1 MIHRSLSR
9 TSRPETSQTTEAVFH
24 LFTDL
29 VEAGKTILMVTHDA
43 DLARQ
48 VTRAVVLRDGE
59 VVDEVVNQRGS
70 LVGSD

>member
-1 MIHRSLSR
+1 
-9 TSRPETSQTTEAVFH
+9 
-24 LFTDL
+24 
-29 VEAGKTILMVTHDA
+29 VTHDA

-59 VVDEVVNQRGS
+59 VVDEVTNQRPS